1 MSVDSAQ
8 GSGASGESSGS
19 PWLFGP
25 AADLLL
31 GYGLGYLLTVPLLL
45 LLVAQQTLSVWPQ
58 WLAVGFALFVS
69 YPHYG
74 ATILRAYEKREERR
88 KYFLFTVHASIALAI
103 LLVVGTRSPFV
114 GSLLFTIYAS
124 WSPWHFA
131 GQNYGLALMSLRRDG
146 VDIPPAAKRLLY
158 ASFVLSAVLA
168 FLEIHAALEA
178 RETFSITHGSSQTGF
193 HLLRLGLPKFLGQG
207 AVIACLVAYAG
218 TLVGAGI
225 LLLRRATPRQLLPV
239 VLLIVTQALWF
250 AIPAAVTTLGAL
262 KLIDVLPFSFVWI
275 STAHAVQ
282 YLWVT
287 AYYDRRSS
295 PDQSTS
301 HFLWRSLLAGN
312 ALAVVPSLLLAPTLL
327 GKTSWDTGLGFVIFA
342 VLNIHHFIL
351 DGAIWKLRDGRV
363 AGVLLRT
370 NVDTGRDR
378 REDSKP
384 RSWRR
389 PLMAV
394 GLLSLG
400 VGLHETY
407 EFQVNYAQ
415 VGTDVDRARSALERV
430 RWTGRDS
437 PSARLGVGRTLLG
450 QGKIDAAASEFQR
463 SLELEPSAA
472 AWAWSGYA
480 DQLRGQWERSEEA
493 YAKSLATDPNQVI
506 ALYGMASVGLHRAQ
520 ESDES
525 GPLRSQARAHL
536 RHALEL
542 RPDYTQA
549 SRLLARAYAEQG
561 DTAAAIAVLES
572 AERVRG
578 NSAVRRDLRKLRE
591 RATAEPAEAP

>member
-1 MSVDSAQ
+1 MSVDPVQ
-8 GSGASGESSGS
+8 GSSASGERSGS

-58 WLAVGFALFVS
+58 WIAVGFALFVS

-74 ATILRAYEKREERR
+74 ATILRAYERREERR
-88 KYFLFTVHASIALAI
+88 KYFLFTVHATIALAI
-103 LLVVGTRSPFV
+103 LLIVGTRSPFV

-146 VDIPPAAKRLLY
+146 VAIPPVAKRLLY

-178 RETFSITHGSSQTGF
+178 REAFSITRSSSQTGF
-193 HLLRLGLPKFLGQG
+193 HLLRFGLPKFLGQG

-218 TLVGAGI
+218 TLIVAGI

-239 VLLIVTQALWF
+239 VLLVVTQALWF

-312 ALAVVPSLLLAPTLL
+312 ALVVVPSLLLAPTLL
-327 GKTSWDTGLGFVIFA
+327 GKTSWDTGLSFVIFA
-342 VLNIHHFIL
+342 VVNLHHFVL
-351 DGAIWKLRDGRV
+351 DGAIWKLRDGRD

-370 NVDTGRDR
+370 NVDAGHDR
-378 REDSKP
+378 RDGSEP

-389 PLMAV
+389 PVMAV
-394 GLLSLG
+394 GLLCLAI
-400 VGLHETY
+400 GLHELY

-437 PSARLGVGRTLLG
+437 PSARLAVGRTLLG
-450 QGKIDAAASEFQR
+450 QGKIDAAANEFRR
-463 SLELEPSAA
+463 SLELEPSSA

-480 DQLRGQWERSEEA
+480 DQLGNRWEQSDEA
-493 YAKSLATDPNQVI
+493 YAKSLAMDPNQVI
-506 ALYGMASVGLHRAQ
+506 ALYGMASVDLHRAHD
-520 ESDES
+520 SDEPA
-525 GPLRSQARAHL
+525 PLRRKARAQL
-536 RHALEL
+536 LHALEL

-549 SRLLARAYAEQG
+549 SRLLAQTYADEG
-561 DTAAAIAVLES
+561 DTAAAIAVLER
-572 AERVRG
+572 AERVQG
-578 NSAVRRDLRKLRE
+578 NPRVRRDLRKLRE
-591 RATAEPAEAP
+591 HATAEPAEGT